1 MLIDVLPS
9 AGSPWMPDLKNKI
22 AVVIDVF
29 RATSTMVT
37 AFSNGCQSI
46 IPVLT
51 TEEALERRISEPNCL
66 LGGERRALPI
76 KGFDVGNSPFDYVTE
91 KVKDKTIIMTT
102 TNGTRAIH
110 AVTDAQQVWIASFL
124 NASSVVDAMDQYV
137 KENSEIEGIVIIC
150 AGSEDR
156 FDIPD
161 TICAGMLVDM
171 FTHILGGNIETN
183 DLGRAA
189 LMLYNI
195 SKDNI
200 EESLKKTEHGRLLQS
215 IGYENDVNYC
225 SQSNIFSIAP
235 IMENGVVICN
245 RKEENRYIEEPDEEK

>member
-9 AGSPWMPDLKNKI
+9 AGSPWMPALKNKV

-37 AFSNGCQSI
+37 AFSNGCRAI

-51 TEEALERRISEPNCL
+51 TEEALERRTNEPGYL

-76 KGFDVGNSPFDYVTE
+76 EGFDVGNSPYDYVTE
-91 KVKDKTIIMTT
+91 KVGGKTIIMTT

-110 AVTDAQQVWIASFL
+110 AVAEARQVWIASFL
-124 NASSVVDAMDQYV
+124 NAGSVVDAINQYIR
-137 KENSEIEGIVIIC
+137 KNSEIDGIVIIC

-161 TICAGMLVDM
+161 TLCAGMLVDM
-171 FTHILGGNIETN
+171 LGKDMESN

-189 LMLYNI
+189 QMLYNI
-195 SKDNI
+195 SKDRLH
-200 EESLKKTEHGRLLQS
+200 ETLSMSEHGRLLQS
-215 IGYENDVNYC
+215 IGYEKDVSYC
-225 SQSNIFSIAP
+225 AQPNILSITP
-235 IMENGVVICN
+235 VLEDGVVIA
-245 RKEENRYIEEPDEEK
+245 RTEII

>member
-37 AFSNGCQSI
+37 AFSNGCQAI

-51 TEEALERRISEPNCL
+51 TEEALERRINEPCCL

-76 KGFDVGNSPFDYVTE
+76 EGFDVGNSPSDYVSE
-91 KVKDKTIIMTT
+91 KVRDKTIIMTT

-110 AVTDAQQVWIASFL
+110 AVAEAQMVWIASFL
-124 NASSVVDAMDQYV
+124 NVGSVVDAIQRYII
-137 KENSEIEGIVIIC
+137 ENSEIEGIVIIC

-161 TICAGMLVDM
+161 TLCAGMLVDM
-171 FTHILGGNIETN
+171 LGNDIETN

-189 LMLYNI
+189 QMLYNI
-195 SKDNI
+195 SKNNI
-200 EESLKKTEHGRLLQS
+200 EETLKMTEHGRLLQS
-215 IGYENDVNYC
+215 IGYEKDVSYC
-225 SQSNIFSIAP
+225 SQSNILTITP
-235 IMENGVVICN
+235 ILENGIVIC
-245 RKEENRYIEEPDEEK
+245 K

>member
-37 AFSNGCQSI
+37 AFSNGCQTI

-51 TEEALERRISEPNCL
+51 TEEALERRINEPYCL

-76 KGFDVGNSPFDYVTE
+76 EGFDVGNSPFDYVTE
-91 KVKDKTIIMTT
+91 KVNGKTIIMTT

-110 AVTDAQQVWIASFL
+110 AVTEAQEVWIASFL
-124 NASSVVDAMDQYV
+124 NAVSVVDAIHRYIKV
-137 KENSEIEGIVIIC
+137 HSEIEGIVIIC

-156 FDIPD
+156 FDLPD
-161 TICAGMLVDM
+161 TLCAGMLVDM
-171 FTHILGGNIETN
+171 LGKDIEAN

-189 LMLYNI
+189 QMLYNI
-195 SKDNI
+195 SKDNL
-200 EESLKKTEHGRLLQS
+200 EETLKMTEHGKLLQS
-215 IGYENDVNYC
+215 IGYEKDVSYC
-225 SQSNIFSIAP
+225 SKSNILTITP
-235 IMENGVVICN
+235 TLENGVIIC
-245 RKEENRYIEEPDEEK
+245 K